1 MLVTETPLLKLNRPF
16 PSGWPWGAQTGS
28 TNGRFYF
35 GVQHSE
41 TAKVPTSDGG
51 QIQIAERVM
60 PSRHPPF
67 TVIPTIDI
75 VLTDCSHCGA
85 KAHVIR
91 RSPDPGNPK
100 GRDTHI
106 HVQRLWQA
114 NRNRCS
120 RRHRLPAVSG
130 RWQILRR
137 GGWAALS
144 LLTASQ
150 RSDGVNCSLS
160 ANGGARPRSKRTKTF
175 RYCFCWGFMM
185 ARHFQVWRRR
195 RERLVF

>member
-1 MLVTETPLLKLNRPF
+1 MSSGVRPTPVTQR
-16 PSGWPWGAQTGS
+16 A
-28 TNGRFYF
+28 R
-35 GVQHSE
+35 
-41 TAKVPTSDGG
+41 
-51 QIQIAERVM
+51 
-60 PSRHPPF
+60 
-67 TVIPTIDI
+67 
-75 VLTDCSHCGA
+75 
-85 KAHVIR
+85 
-91 RSPDPGNPK
+91 
-100 GRDTHI
+100 THI

-175 RYCFCWGFMM
+175 RYCFCWGLMM

-195 RERLVF
+195 RERLSFLISSGISIKCFCKWLSNSNGAVTQTQLRKPCGWPVVARRLRCVRRRPIYWPHYVVACCAGRMPLVLDDHCPRPAKQGRSRLRCEP

>member
-51 QIQIAERVM
+51 QIQIAEPAM

-100 GRDTHI
+100 GEIRTFT
-106 HVQRLWQA
+106 
-114 NRNRCS
+114 CS
-120 RRHRLPAVSG
+120 DCGKQTEIVVL
-130 RWQILRR
+130 
-137 GGWAALS
+137 
-144 LLTASQ
+144 
-150 RSDGVNCSLS
+150 DGI
-160 ANGGARPRSKRTKTF
+160 AFPP
-175 RYCFCWGFMM
+175 
-185 ARHFQVWRRR
+185 
-195 RERLVF
+195 